1 MKKILNLTQHNA
13 NAEQKAAGVYDMP
26 ADKIG
31 ALRMALTFNTL
42 PSQAEILER
51 ADIIANLAHTEMGDS
66 AMIGGA
72 PYLMASLETALKAKG
87 FHVLYSFTARES
99 VETTDENGNVV
110 KTAVFRHVGFIEV

>member
-13 NAEQKAAGVYDMP
+13 TAEQKAEGVYDMP

-31 ALRMALTFNTL
+31 ALRMALTFNAL

-66 AMIGGA
+66 VMIGGA
-72 PYLMASLETALKAKG
+72 PYLMPALETALKEKG
-87 FHVLYSFTARES
+87 FKVLYSFTQRES
-99 VETTDENGNVV
+99 VETTDAEGNVV

>member
-13 NAEQKAAGVYDMP
+13 TAEQKAAGVYDMP

-42 PSQAEILER
+42 PSQAEIAER
-51 ADIIANLAHTEMGDS
+51 AEIIANLAHTEMGDS

-87 FHVLYSFTARES
+87 FRVLYSFTARES